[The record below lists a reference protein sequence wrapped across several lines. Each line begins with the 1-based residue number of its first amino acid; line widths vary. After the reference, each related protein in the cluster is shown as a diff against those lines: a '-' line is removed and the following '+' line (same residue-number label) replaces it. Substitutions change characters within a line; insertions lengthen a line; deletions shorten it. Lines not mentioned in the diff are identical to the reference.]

1 MRIKELRIENY
12 KIFKTINILFN
23 DNVNIFVGEN
33 DSGKTTIL
41 EALSMVHPAQL
52 IRQSTLRWKSAA
64 IEICRNF

>member
-41 EALSMVHPAQL
+41 EALSMVLTGKINGGAFSL
-52 IRQSTLRWKSAA
+52 V
-64 IEICRNF
+64 